1 MVFVDSLSFFF
12 NILFLILVAMV
23 LIENNRHVIGIDI
36 DPQSLELAQENS
48 ADLEVCHFG
57 SYFSTLTT
65 LLF

>member
-1 MVFVDSLSFFF
+1 MVV
-12 NILFLILVAMV
+12 
-23 LIENNRHVIGIDI
+23 IEINRHVIGIDI

-48 ADLEVCHFG
+48 ADLEVCHCFG